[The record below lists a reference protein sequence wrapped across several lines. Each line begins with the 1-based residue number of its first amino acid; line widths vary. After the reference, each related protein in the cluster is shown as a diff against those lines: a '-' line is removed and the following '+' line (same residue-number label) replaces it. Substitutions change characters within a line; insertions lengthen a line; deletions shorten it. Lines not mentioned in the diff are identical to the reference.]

1 MGSESARPAPDV
13 KTADSGRMMAW
24 LVAGVNLLLLTAT
37 GLAAPAPT
45 EVGPWELVLA
55 GALTLTVLIVA
66 SGMLIGRARIVHR
79 EQLVALLVI
88 PALGLPVVLSV
99 IVGVLRGIPFDA
111 AVRSALPY
119 AAFLPVAL
127 LGLVVGRERRLGAVT
142 GPLIVVGVAQAVYLV
157 GLYLLR
163 VPDPTDTRT
172 VFLARITL
180 LDPRTTLPLLFGA
193 ALLPMAA
200 VAAARRRSLRV
211 FWAVPIAMA
220 VGAALSTQTRSQL
233 VALVAGAGV
242 FAALHA
248 VWRARQRGRSWL
260 LGLVRGGLA
269 GLLGA
274 AIAVGI
280 LYVIPHTRSL
290 LEALVLRS
298 QASADT
304 GRIADEWIPAVTAV
318 IDDGLPGV
326 LGGIGAGQ
334 SFVTAGGEERTYVHN
349 LLLYGLVYFGA
360 PGLALML
367 LAYVL
372 VLVGLWRRAVASADR
387 RYLALAALVVAL
399 MVYAQFFAVHK
410 LFSYNLML
418 MLAVQAL
425 LQPSGRPA
433 GNA

>member
-1 MGSESARPAPDV
+1 
-13 KTADSGRMMAW
+13 MMAW

-45 EVGPWELVLA
+45 EVGVWELVLA
-55 GALTLTVLIVA
+55 AGLGLTLLIAATGVLT
-66 SGMLIGRARIVHR
+66 GRARIVHR

-88 PALGLPVVLSV
+88 PALGFPVVVSV
-99 IVGVLRGIPFDA
+99 IVGVLRGITFDA
-111 AVRSALPY
+111 ALRSALPY

-127 LGLVVGRERRLGAVT
+127 LGLVVGRERRLSVVT
-142 GPLIVVGVAQAVYLV
+142 GPLIVVGVAQAAYLL
-157 GLYLLR
+157 GLFLLR

-172 VFLARITL
+172 VLLARITL

-193 ALLPMAA
+193 AIIPMAA
-200 VAAARRRSLRV
+200 VAAARRRLVRI

-220 VGAALSTQTRSQL
+220 VGAALSTQTRSQV
-233 VALVAGAGV
+233 VALVAGAGT

-260 LGLVRGGLA
+260 LGLLRGAVA

-274 AIAVGI
+274 AVAIGV
-280 LYVIPHTRSL
+280 LYLIPHTRAL

-298 QASADT
+298 QTSADT
-304 GRIADEWIPAVTAV
+304 GRIADEWIPALNTVL
-318 IDDGLPGV
+318 DDGLPGV
-326 LGGIGAGQ
+326 FGGIGAGQ
-334 SFVTAGGEERTYVHN
+334 SFITASGEERTYVHN
-349 LLLYGLVYFGA
+349 VLLYGLVYFGA

-367 LAYVL
+367 LAYVMI
-372 VLVGLWRRAVASADR
+372 LVGLWRRALAHADR
-387 RYLALAALVVAL
+387 RYLALAAMVVAL
-399 MVYAQFFAVHK
+399 LVYAQFFAVHK

-425 LQPSGRPA
+425 VQPPGRPA
-433 GNA
+433 EPG